1 MDADIQWY
9 ESYEGGED
17 NDYVDQCRAND
28 LLNNA
33 RELEETQQAV
43 HRQNL
48 INYQL
53 YNNRYLS
60 SFDWGTGMYVE
71 RSLEPVARTT
81 DNVILQVIDSL
92 VAEIGKNRPKAKPVV
107 FGASWKENRA
117 ARKLDKFLYGEFVRN
132 EVYKKAKTAFLNAL
146 VCGFGCLKVEMEED
160 DEGRVCI
167 ESVFPDDILIDQ
179 AQVLSTGKV
188 TTVIERHVWPLE
200 VVHAKF
206 GIPKETLKSVAE
218 SQVYLNYRKVAKD
231 WIVVVEGYQVGGRHV
246 IAIKDHIIL
255 DEEWDHDWVPYIF
268 YHWQKP
274 QKGFYS
280 QSAVEQALPNQL
292 NLNDINQVIKDAQ
305 DLMSKPRIL
314 VAQGSKVN
322 PLEINNLVGKIIQY
336 TGIEP
341 KAITWPAVS
350 VELYNERE
358 REIRV
363 CFNKFGLNPNGAQG
377 GLPSQARLDS
387 SAAVREYNAI
397 QDNRLA
403 DPAQRY
409 EEFFLDLAKLMVRVI
424 KNSGDSPKTVW
435 FSGGRKCRAEEI
447 KWNDIDLDENAY
459 TMILEAASSFSM
471 TPSAQRDELEDLFAR
486 GLITPEEYKRERS
499 LPDLQTIVDLQTA
512 GIEDIYRVR
521 ELLEDGKYESPI
533 PQQDLVNGVKYMQL
547 ALLALNQYND
557 DTGELDKIKLNFINW
572 ITEAEMWLAKA
583 AEPPPAPPSAN
594 APPTMPMNMAGQG
607 NLASLPMMPG
617 GGGMPM

>member
-1 MDADIQWY
+1 MNKLFPDICWY
-9 ESYEGGED
+9 EDYEGSED
-17 NDYVDQCRAND
+17 DDFVDQCRAND
-28 LLNNA
+28 LINYS
-33 RELEETQQAV
+33 RELEETQESI

-60 SFDWGTGMYVE
+60 SFDWGTGIYVE
-71 RSLEPVARTT
+71 RSLEPIARTT
-81 DNVILQVIDSL
+81 DNVIIQVVDSL

-117 ARKLDKFLYGEFVRN
+117 ARKLDKFLYGEFIRN
-132 EVYKKAKTAFLNAL
+132 DMYKKAKVAFLNAL
-146 VCGFGCLKVEMEED
+146 VCGFGCLKVTM
-160 DEGRVCI
+160 DEGDNARVCV

-188 TTVIERHVWPLE
+188 STVVERHVLPIE
-200 VVHAKF
+200 VVHAKYD
-206 GIPKETLKSVAE
+206 IPMDELRLVAE
-218 SQVYLNYRKVAKD
+218 SQVYLNYRRIARD
-231 WIVVVEGYQVGGRHV
+231 WIVVVEGYQTGCNGYPGRHM
-246 IAIKDHIIL
+246 IAIKDRIIV
-255 DEEWDHDWVPYIF
+255 DEEWEYDWTPYVF
-268 YHWQKP
+268 YHWQLP

-314 VAQGSKVN
+314 VAQGSRVN

-336 TGIEP
+336 TGIKPE
-341 KAITWPAVS
+341 AITWPAAS

-377 GLPSQARLDS
+377 GLPSSARLDS
-387 SAAVREYNAI
+387 SAAVREYNQI

-409 EEFFLDLAKLMVRVI
+409 EEFFLEVAKCMVKTI
-424 KNSGDSPKTVW
+424 KRSGNNPKTVW
-435 FSGGRKCRAEEI
+435 FSGGRKSRAEEI
-447 KWNDIDLDENAY
+447 LWNDIDLDESAY

-486 GLITPEEYKRERS
+486 QLISPEEYKRARA
-499 LPDLQTIVDLQTA
+499 LPDLQTMVDLQTA

-533 PQQDLVNGVKYMQL
+533 PQQDLVNGVKYMTL
-547 ALLALNQYND
+547 ALLSLNQYTD
-557 DTGELDKIKLNFINW
+557 DTGELDKIKFSFINW
-572 ITEAEMWLAKA
+572 ITEAEMWLSKA
-583 AEPPPAPPSAN
+583 AEPPPAPPQPSAP
-594 APPTMPMNMAGQG
+594 ATLPMNMAGMG
-607 NLASLPMMPG
+607 NLASIPAV
-617 GGGMPM
+617 

>member
-1 MDADIQWY
+1 MSSNDMVWY
-9 ESYEGGED
+9 QKYDGDED
-17 NDYVDQCRAND
+17 DEFVKSSRAND
-28 LLNNA
+28 LIEYA
-33 RELEETQQAV
+33 RELEQVQSAI

-60 SFDWGTGMYVE
+60 SFDWGTGIYVE

-117 ARKLDKFLYGEFVRN
+117 ARKLDKFLYGEFIRN
-132 EVYKKAKTAFLNAL
+132 DMYKKAKMAFLNSL
-146 VCGFGCLKVEMEED
+146 VCGFGCLKVLTED
-160 DEGRVCI
+160 SSKNGARIKI
-167 ESVFPDDILIDQ
+167 ENIFPDDILIDQ
-179 AQVLSTGKV
+179 AQVLTTGKISSLV
-188 TTVIERHVWPLE
+188 ERHVLPIE
-200 VVHAKF
+200 VVSARYD
-206 GIPKETLKSVAE
+206 IPIEELKAAAE
-218 SQVYLNYRKVAKD
+218 GDVYLQYRKKATD
-231 WIVVVEGYQVGGRHV
+231 WIVVVEGYQLHGRHV
-246 IAIKDHIIL
+246 IAIKDRIIL
-255 DEEWDHDWVPYIF
+255 DEPWDEDWIPYIF
-268 YHWQKP
+268 YHWQNP

-280 QSAVEQALPNQL
+280 QSAVEQALPNQI
-292 NLNDINQVIKDAQ
+292 NLNEINQVIKDAQ

-314 VAQGSKVN
+314 VHKGSQVN
-322 PLEINNLVGKIIQY
+322 PVEINNLVGKIIQY

-387 SAAVREYNAI
+387 SAAVREYNQI

-409 EEFFLDLAKLMVRVI
+409 EEFFLDVAKMMVRVI
-424 KNSGDSPKTVW
+424 KISGKSPKTVW
-435 FSGGRKCRAEEI
+435 FSGGRKARAEEI
-447 KWNDIDLDENAY
+447 CWDDVDLDENAY
-459 TMILEAASSFSM
+459 TMILESASSFTM

-499 LPDLQTIVDLQTA
+499 LPDLQNMVDLQTA
-512 GIEDIYRVR
+512 GLEDIYRVR

-533 PQQDLVNGVKYMQL
+533 PKQDLINGVKHMTL
-547 ALLALNQYND
+547 AMLALNQYTD

-572 ITEAEMWLAKA
+572 ITEAEMWLNKG
-583 AEPPPAPPSAN
+583 AEKPPQAPLPMT
-594 APPTMPMNMAGQG
+594 APPTMPLNMAGMG
-607 NLASLPMMPG
+607 GLNSLPVG
-617 GGGMPM
+617 